1 MGKLKWKNV
10 LREIGCMTEMRIHG
24 KAKMAQCLLRESE
37 CLSEMNHR
45 WRKTKMVI
53 ISKNKMNVWETEN
66 VS

>member
-1 MGKLKWKNV
+1 MGKLKW
-10 LREIGCMTEMRIHG
+10 
-24 KAKMAQCLLRESE
+24 QCLLRESE